1 MINNIEKKRK
11 AHLIT
16 LVLMALYLS
25 LFESLIPKP
34 FPWMKLG
41 LANLS
46 TLIAFII
53 YDRRMGV
60 EVFFLRVLV
69 QGIMLGT
76 LLTPSFV
83 ISLLSGSISIFIMYI
98 LFSYKKYF
106 STIAISLCSGLVH
119 NIMQLVVVYFLLFRD
134 VDIYSKSVVLFVLI
148 FVIMGAIS
156 GGLIGFIAYKYVEK
170 KEKFG
175 GIKNGKKI
183 LWYRW
188 NKGRSK

>member
-1 MINNIEKKRK
+1 
-11 AHLIT
+11 
-16 LVLMALYLS
+16 MALYLS

-53 YDRRMGV
+53 YDRKMGV

-83 ISLLSGSISIFIMYI
+83 ISLLSGSVSVFIMYL

-106 STIAISLCSGLVH
+106 STVAISLCSGVIH
-119 NIMQLVVVYFLLFRD
+119 NIMQLLVVYFLLFRD
-134 VDIYSKSVVLFVLI
+134 IDLYSRSIILFVLI
-148 FVIMGAIS
+148 FLIMGAIS
-156 GGLIGFIAYKYVEK
+156 GSLIGFIAYKYVEK
-170 KEKFG
+170 KENFG
-175 GIKNGKKI
+175 GVKDGKKI

-188 NKGRSK
+188 NKRRSK